1 MNWENWAFSYSNC
14 KSITLYMEKMLILD
28 DFDIKFNEIL
38 NYSLLAVAAAADL
51 SRWWAFQWERLGG

>member
-1 MNWENWAFSYSNC
+1 
-14 KSITLYMEKMLILD
+14 MEKMLILD

-51 SRWWAFQWERLGG
+51 SRW